1 MKSDVV
7 KITNSGEGFNE
18 ALCAA
23 DAAALYRGIGK
34 KETLHLR
41 LLAEEMMGMIR
52 QITGETEAEFWVS
65 SEGES
70 FELHL
75 VAYPVMTQAMRKELL
90 KASSSGKNAAAKGFM
105 GKIKDI
111 FNRALASD
119 DMRNLAYYYS
129 QGIIMP
135 ENVYMTDSAS
145 YVSTTGTVSWSMNKY
160 KTEVEKES
168 ANNAEAKDEWDEL
181 EKSIVA
187 SIADEVEIAIS
198 GDKVEMTVYKKF

>member
-7 KITNSGEGFNE
+7 KVTNSGEGINE

-23 DAAALYRGIGK
+23 DAAAVYRSLEKKDALY
-34 KETLHLR
+34 LR

-65 SEGES
+65 SEDKS

-119 DMRNLAYYYS
+119 DLQNLAYYYS
-129 QGIIMP
+129 QGIIVT
-135 ENVYMTDSAS
+135 ENAFMTDS
-145 YVSTTGTVSWSMNKY
+145 YTSTTGTVSWSMKKY
-160 KTEVEKES
+160 KTAVEKES
-168 ANNAEAKDEWDEL
+168 ANSAEAKEEWDEL

>member
-1 MKSDVV
+1 
-7 KITNSGEGFNE
+7 
-18 ALCAA
+18 
-23 DAAALYRGIGK
+23 
-34 KETLHLR
+34 
-41 LLAEEMMGMIR
+41 
-52 QITGETEAEFWVS
+52 
-65 SEGES
+65 
-70 FELHL
+70 
-75 VAYPVMTQAMRKELL
+75 MRKELL

-119 DMRNLAYYYS
+119 DLQNLAYYYS
-129 QGIIMP
+129 QGIIVT
-135 ENVYMTDSAS
+135 ENAFMTDS
-145 YVSTTGTVSWSMNKY
+145 YTSTTGTVSWSMKKY

-187 SIADEVEIAIS
+187 KVADEVEIAIS